1 MKFKILKP
9 NELYGWVFNKDEEL
23 YKALGFD
30 CWMDSFIR
38 ILAQIPGT
46 RKKDIFYRG
55 LEFWRCSLA

>member
-46 RKKDIFYRG
+46 RKKDIFG
-55 LEFWRCSLA
+55 LH

>member
-30 CWMDSFIR
+30 
-38 ILAQIPGT
+38 
-46 RKKDIFYRG
+46 
-55 LEFWRCSLA
+55 